1 VTTWFLKHVTPKNMS
16 EIILCSTHPIVKM
29 FVVSING
36 NVCSIF
42 SSYEK
47 AESAVQK
54 FMNHNK
60 LVELNYSID
69 VCGVDVDL

>member
-1 VTTWFLKHVTPKNMS
+1 
-16 EIILCSTHPIVKM
+16 M

-36 NVCSIF
+36 NVCSVY

-54 FMNHNK
+54 FMKYNK
-60 LVELNYSID
+60 IVDLNYSID
-69 VCGVDVDL
+69 VCEVDADL

>member
-1 VTTWFLKHVTPKNMS
+1 
-16 EIILCSTHPIVKM
+16 M

-36 NVCSIF
+36 NVCSVY

-69 VCGVDVDL
+69 VCGVDVDM